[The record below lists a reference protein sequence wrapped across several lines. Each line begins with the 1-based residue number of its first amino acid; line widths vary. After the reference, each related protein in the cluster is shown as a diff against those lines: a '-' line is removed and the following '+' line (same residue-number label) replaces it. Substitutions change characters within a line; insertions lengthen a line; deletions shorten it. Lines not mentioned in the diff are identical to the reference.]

1 MHEYNSTFV
10 YPRVF
15 VQKRDFATST
25 EELEFQDW
33 RTKHYSA
40 PLGQAEDESE
50 GGSARRVRRGP
61 RESVAVMQGIEGEN
75 ASASRDSPAR
85 RRRRHTEMPL

>member
-15 VQKRDFATST
+15 VQKRDVGTST

-33 RTKHYSA
+33 RTQHYA
-40 PLGQAEDESE
+40 IGQAEDDGE
-50 GGSARRVRRGP
+50 GNARRVRRGP
-61 RESVAVMQGIEGEN
+61 RESVAVMQGIEGGE
-75 ASASRDSPAR
+75 SVGSPAR
-85 RRRRHTEMPL
+85 RRRRHTEMPLN